1 MLEIVKENSPL
12 VEYYSIPNEPLSH
25 MDLLADRLQYR
36 GWEQRGLFDPP
47 ASLDRATTKLKLEV
61 NARHG
66 RFALRS
72 AVTLPLGE
80 IYQDEAHGY
89 EVCDIHGKTCF

>member
-1 MLEIVKENSPL
+1 V
-12 VEYYSIPNEPLSH
+12 YIPG
-25 MDLLADRLQYR
+25 LLLYRMHLIADHLQYR
-36 GWEQRGLFDPP
+36 GMEQLGLFDPP
-47 ASLDRATTKLKLEV
+47 LEQDRATTGIKLKV
-61 NARHG
+61 NAKHG

-72 AVTLPLGE
+72 AATLPLNE